1 MQDTIFTSFVTVQ
14 FWSVQIVNN
23 NKIIFYPADGP
34 DVKVP
39 FVAVTSP
46 DSINTKYNSVNGNTT
61 MDLTIVKKDCNDG
74 MSKETHSYGVSLKT
88 DTIKYPGCGRKAN

>member
-1 MQDTIFTSFVTVQ
+1 
-14 FWSVQIVNN
+14 
-23 NKIIFYPADGP
+23 
-34 DVKVP
+34 
-39 FVAVTSP
+39 
-46 DSINTKYNSVNGNTT
+46 